1 MTSASLRVRIHDRT
15 LETGHIVR
23 LELVH
28 ATGAE
33 LPVFTAG
40 AHIDVHLPNGM
51 VRQYSLSNSPA
62 ERHRYVIGVLRDP
75 AGRGGSESVHGLKA
89 GDEIDI
95 SVPRNHF
102 PLVKASHT
110 TLLAGGIGVTPLLSM
125 AEQLLL
131 DGSDFDI
138 HLCTRSQSHTPFAAR
153 WAAEDMAGKVHFHHD
168 GGDAARRVDLTA
180 LLAGTPRNSL
190 IYVCGPGGFIDA
202 TLTAARAQ
210 GFSDSQLH
218 REYFSAAP
226 IAPAPGDAAFSVVL
240 EKSGL
245 MVEVAPG
252 VTIVEALRQR
262 GIEVAVSCEQGV
274 CGTCLT
280 RVIAG
285 TPDHRDMFLTDGEH
299 ALNDQMT
306 LCCSRSH
313 TPILRLDI

>member
-1 MTSASLRVRIHDRT
+1 M
-15 LETGHIVR
+15 ETEHIVR

-28 ATGAE
+28 AAGVE
-33 LPVFTAG
+33 LPAFTAG
-40 AHIDVHLPNGM
+40 AHIDLHLPNGM

-75 AGRGGSESVHGLKA
+75 AGRGGSGSVHGLKV
-89 GDEIDI
+89 GDEIGI

-102 PLVKASHT
+102 PLAKAEHT
-110 TLLAGGIGVTPLLSM
+110 SLLAGGIGVTPLLSM

-131 DGSDFDI
+131 DGADFAI
-138 HLCTRSQSHTPFAAR
+138 HLCTRSPAHTPFAAR

-168 GGDAARRVDLTA
+168 NGDAARRVDIAA
-180 LLAGTPRNSL
+180 LLAATPRNAQ

-202 TLTAARAQ
+202 ALAAARAQ

-226 IAPAPGDAAFSVVL
+226 LAPAPGDAAFSVVL
-240 EKSGL
+240 ERSGL
-245 MVEVAPG
+245 TVEVAPG
-252 VTIVEALRQR
+252 VSIVEALRQR
-262 GIEVAVSCEQGV
+262 GIEVPVSCEQGV

-280 RVIAG
+280 RVTAG
-285 TPDHRDMFLTDGEH
+285 TPDHRDMFLTDEEH

-306 LCCSRSH
+306 LCCSRSR
-313 TPILRLDI
+313 TPILRLVI